1 MSKRRVVVTGLGT
14 INPLANNVQDSWE
27 KLINGVSGIDYI
39 TSFDTEDLPV
49 KFAGEVKDF
58 DANEYMGKQYAR
70 KLDRSA
76 HLSIYATEQALKDA
90 NFNTE
95 ERLGSNVGIVFGTGI
110 GGIGATENAVRT
122 YDERGASRINP
133 LAITQIMP
141 NSSTGQVAIKFGIEG
156 PSLTITTACA
166 ASANAVGEAKNM
178 IEVGEAKNM
187 IENGIVDI
195 VVAGGTE
202 SGTTP
207 MTIGAFA
214 QIRALSTKN
223 DTPAEACS
231 PFDKNRDGFVMAE
244 GSTVLILESEESA
257 KSRDA
262 KIYGYVVGY
271 GSTTDAHH
279 ITAPAEG
286 GEGAVR
292 AMDKALKDASLSVD
306 DVDYI
311 NAHGTSTPANDKNE
325 TSAIKTLFGTKAYEV
340 DISSTKSMTGHLLGG
355 AGAFES
361 MVCILSL
368 QNGVIPPTINL
379 NNKDQECDLN
389 YTPNN
394 AVNKDMNIAM
404 SNSFG
409 FGGHNGVLVFS
420 KT

>member
-14 INPLANNVQDSWE
+14 INPLGNNVSESWE
-27 KLINGVSGIDYI
+27 KLINGVSGITQI
-39 TSFDTEDLPV
+39 NSFDTENLPV
-49 KFAGEVKDF
+49 TFAGEVKDF
-58 DANEYMGKQYAR
+58 DANEYLGKQHAR

-76 HLSIYATEQALKDA
+76 HFSIYATEQALQDA
-90 NFNTE
+90 GFNTE
-95 ERLGSNVGIVFGTGI
+95 ERLGADVGIVFGTGI
-110 GGIGATENAVRT
+110 GGIGATEDAVRT
-122 YDERGASRINP
+122 YDKRGPSRINP
-133 LAITQIMP
+133 LAITQLMP

-166 ASANAVGEAKNM
+166 ASANAVGEAKNL
-178 IEVGEAKNM
+178 
-187 IENGIVDI
+187 IENGIVDV

-223 DTPAEACS
+223 DEPEKACR
-231 PFDKNRDGFVMAE
+231 PFDQERDGFVMAE
-244 GSTVLILESEESA
+244 GSTVLILEEEEYA
-257 KSRDA
+257 KKRGA
-262 KIYGYVVGY
+262 KIYGYVKGY

-286 GEGAVR
+286 GEGAFR
-292 AMDKALKDASLSVD
+292 AMRKAIEDAEISVNEI
-306 DVDYI
+306 DYI

-325 TSAIKTLFGTKAYEV
+325 TIAIKTLFEEKAYDL

-361 MVCILSL
+361 MVCLLSI
-368 QNGVIPPTINL
+368 QNGKIPPTINL
-379 NNKDQECDLN
+379 DNNDPDCDLN
-389 YTPNN
+389 YTPNTP
-394 AVNKDMNIAM
+394 KDKTIDIAM
-404 SNSFG
+404 TNSFG

-420 KT
+420 SK

>member
-1 MSKRRVVVTGLGT
+1 MSKRRVVITGLGT
-14 INPLANNVQDSWE
+14 INPLGNNVDDSWD
-27 KLINGVSGIDYI
+27 KLINGVSGIDSI
-39 TSFDTEDLPV
+39 KNFDTNNLPV
-49 KFAGEVKDF
+49 SFAGEVKNF
-58 DANEYMGKQYAR
+58 DANEYMGKQHAR
-70 KLDRSA
+70 KLDRSG
-76 HLSIYATEQALKDA
+76 HLSIYAVEQALIDSG
-90 NFNTE
+90 FNPE
-95 ERLGSNVGIVFGTGI
+95 ERMGSNCAVVFGTGI
-110 GGIGATENAVRT
+110 GGIGATEEAVRV

-133 LAITQIMP
+133 LAITQLMP

-178 IEVGEAKNM
+178 IE
-187 IENGIVDI
+187 NGIVDT
-195 VVAGGTE
+195 VVTGGTE

-207 MTIGAFA
+207 MTIAAFA

-223 DTPAEACS
+223 ETPSEACS

-244 GSTVLILESEESA
+244 GSTVLILENEETA
-257 KSRDA
+257 KNRGA

-292 AMDKALKDASLSVD
+292 AMDNALKDAGLSVD

-325 TSAIKTLFGTKAYEV
+325 TTAIKTLFGSRAYEV

-361 MVCILSL
+361 LVCILSI

-379 NNKDQECDLN
+379 NNKDKECDLN
-389 YTPNN
+389 YTPNE
-394 AVNKDMNIAM
+394 AINKDINIAM